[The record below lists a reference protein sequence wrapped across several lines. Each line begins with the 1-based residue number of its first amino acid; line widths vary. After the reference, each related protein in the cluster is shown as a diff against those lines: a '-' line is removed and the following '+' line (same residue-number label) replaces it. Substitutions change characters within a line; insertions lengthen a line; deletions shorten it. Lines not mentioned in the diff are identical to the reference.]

1 MSLRVDVD
9 RDVCIGA
16 GNCVLTVE
24 TVFDQD
30 PEDGRVRLLIGTAP
44 PGGEELVRRAAYLCP
59 SGAITILE

>member
-16 GNCVLTVE
+16 GNCVLTVDA
-24 TVFDQD
+24 VFDQD
-30 PEDGRVRLLIGTAP
+30 PEDGRARLLTATPP
-44 PGGEELVRRAAYLCP
+44 PGSEELVLRAAYLCP